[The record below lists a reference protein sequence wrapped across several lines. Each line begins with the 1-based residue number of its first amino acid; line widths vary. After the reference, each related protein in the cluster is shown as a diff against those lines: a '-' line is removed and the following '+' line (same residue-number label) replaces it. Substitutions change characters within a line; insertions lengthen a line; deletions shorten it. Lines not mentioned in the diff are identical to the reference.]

1 MYLLNI
7 FTTNQFLSQ
16 QYQNKKNLE
25 GDAGIDIFFPEDI
38 TFPPNKT
45 TKIDFEISCEMKNTD
60 FNKYVSYMLFP
71 RSSIVKTPLRLA
83 NSIGLIDSQYRGHIM
98 AFVDNTSNE
107 EYSVKK
113 GDRLFQLVGP
123 TLDKITINL
132 AESLSSTERGSGG
145 FGSTGK

>member
-7 FTTNQFLSQ
+7 FTTNDFLHQ
-16 QYQNKKNLE
+16 QYKLKKNLE
-25 GDAGIDIFFPEDI
+25 GDAGIDVFFPDDM

-45 TKIDFEISCEMKNTD
+45 TKIDFEISCEMINQD
-60 FNKYVSYMLFP
+60 YHKYVSYMLFP

-83 NSIGLIDSQYRGHIM
+83 NNIGLIDSEYRGHIM
-98 AFVDNTSNE
+98 AFVDNNSIE

>member
-16 QYQNKKNLE
+16 QYQSKKNLE
-25 GDAGIDIFFPEDI
+25 GDAGIDIFFPEDM

-45 TKIDFEISCEMKNTD
+45 TKIDFEISCEMKNQVFD
-60 FNKYVSYMLFP
+60 KYVSYMLFP

-83 NSIGLIDSQYRGHIM
+83 NSIGLIDSSYRGNIM

-107 EYSVKK
+107 EYHVKK

-123 TLDKITINL
+123 TLDNIVINL
-132 AESLSSTERGSGG
+132 AESLSSTSRGSGG